1 MERDAIDFSS
11 GRVSRLFRKL
21 FFPTLMGML
30 SWSAVTVADG
40 IFVGHG
46 VGSNGIAAINICAPL
61 FMIFTGIGLLFGAG
75 CSVVASVH
83 VSKGNIKA
91 ARLNITQAMAAATL
105 IALLLCVV
113 ILSAPSAVARLFGSS
128 QTLMPLVL
136 EYMIV
141 LMPGLLFQIWESVA
155 MFVIRLDGSPKYAM
169 WCCVVPAALNFILDW
184 IFIFPLNM
192 GLFGASLAS
201 TICMALGGVMT
212 MVYLLFF
219 ARSLKMCSL
228 KLTRKS
234 MMLSLR
240 NIGYQ
245 CRIGSSGLLGEATM
259 AMLMLVGN
267 LTFMHYLGDDGVG
280 AFGVACYYMPFIF
293 MVGNA
298 IAQSAQ
304 PIISYS
310 YGRGDLV
317 RVKEGVRISLSTALV
332 CGLIATFV
340 FMLFPSLLVD
350 FFIEDDGAAVI
361 AKKGFPYIA
370 LGFVFF
376 IANIAVIG
384 YYQSLEKTLPA
395 TIFALL
401 RGCIFLVAG
410 FLIMPYLF
418 GAVGIWL
425 ALPFAEVATTVAIVL
440 YSLVW
445 RE

>member
-1 MERDAIDFSS
+1 
-11 GRVSRLFRKL
+11 
-21 FFPTLMGML
+21 
-30 SWSAVTVADG
+30 
-40 IFVGHG
+40 
-46 VGSNGIAAINICAPL
+46 
-61 FMIFTGIGLLFGAG
+61 
-75 CSVVASVH
+75 
-83 VSKGNIKA
+83 
-91 ARLNITQAMAAATL
+91 
-105 IALLLCVV
+105 
-113 ILSAPSAVARLFGSS
+113 
-128 QTLMPLVL
+128 
-136 EYMIV
+136 
-141 LMPGLLFQIWESVA
+141 
-155 MFVIRLDGSPKYAM
+155 
-169 WCCVVPAALNFILDW
+169 
-184 IFIFPLNM
+184 
-192 GLFGASLAS
+192 
-201 TICMALGGVMT
+201 
-212 MVYLLFF
+212 
-219 ARSLKMCSL
+219 
-228 KLTRKS
+228 
-234 MMLSLR
+234 
-240 NIGYQ
+240 
-245 CRIGSSGLLGEATM
+245 
-259 AMLMLVGN
+259 MLVGN

-445 RE
+445 CE

>member
-1 MERDAIDFSS
+1 
-11 GRVSRLFRKL
+11 
-21 FFPTLMGML
+21 
-30 SWSAVTVADG
+30 
-40 IFVGHG
+40 
-46 VGSNGIAAINICAPL
+46 
-61 FMIFTGIGLLFGAG
+61 
-75 CSVVASVH
+75 
-83 VSKGNIKA
+83 
-91 ARLNITQAMAAATL
+91 
-105 IALLLCVV
+105 
-113 ILSAPSAVARLFGSS
+113 
-128 QTLMPLVL
+128 
-136 EYMIV
+136 
-141 LMPGLLFQIWESVA
+141 

-445 RE
+445 CE

>member
-245 CRIGSSGLLGEATM
+245 CRIG
-259 AMLMLVGN
+259 
-267 LTFMHYLGDDGVG
+267 
-280 AFGVACYYMPFIF
+280 
-293 MVGNA
+293 
-298 IAQSAQ
+298 
-304 PIISYS
+304 
-310 YGRGDLV
+310 
-317 RVKEGVRISLSTALV
+317 
-332 CGLIATFV
+332 
-340 FMLFPSLLVD
+340 
-350 FFIEDDGAAVI
+350 
-361 AKKGFPYIA
+361 
-370 LGFVFF
+370 
-376 IANIAVIG
+376 
-384 YYQSLEKTLPA
+384 
-395 TIFALL
+395 
-401 RGCIFLVAG
+401 
-410 FLIMPYLF
+410 
-418 GAVGIWL
+418 
-425 ALPFAEVATTVAIVL
+425 
-440 YSLVW
+440 
-445 RE
+445 